1 MSHKHYVISEES
13 PDSARLDIP
22 RLLYTGV
29 VCDDPEWFNIMHV
42 HPFCEILFVS
52 KGSGSIEIGE
62 LNETIS
68 AGDIVVVEPAIRHSE
83 KSSSDDPFELLFFA
97 FDNFKAPGLQVNH
110 ILRDG
115 ERPIIESG
123 AYRLQF
129 EHYFSQLVAETR
141 TEALFSESI
150 AESLANVIILLITR
164 MAAANAPCSV
174 DLSFECRQLK
184 EYLDEHYMNDVT
196 LESLSSSIF
205 VSKFHLSRE
214 FKKEV
219 GISPIKYVISKR
231 VNEASRLL
239 LETNLPI
246 KDIAIQ
252 VGYPNSAYF
261 SQTFKRVTGKTPSE
275 FRLDA
280 SKI

>member
-1 MSHKHYVISEES
+1 M
-13 PDSARLDIP
+13 
-22 RLLYTGV
+22 
-29 VCDDPEWFNIMHV
+29 
-42 HPFCEILFVS
+42 
-52 KGSGSIEIGE
+52 
-62 LNETIS
+62 
-68 AGDIVVVEPAIRHSE
+68 
-83 KSSSDDPFELLFFA
+83 
-97 FDNFKAPGLQVNH
+97 
-110 ILRDG
+110 
-115 ERPIIESG
+115 
-123 AYRLQF
+123 
-129 EHYFSQLVAETR
+129 VAETR

-275 FRLDA
+275 FRLEA

>member
-1 MSHKHYVISEES
+1 
-13 PDSARLDIP
+13 
-22 RLLYTGV
+22 
-29 VCDDPEWFNIMHV
+29 
-42 HPFCEILFVS
+42 
-52 KGSGSIEIGE
+52 
-62 LNETIS
+62 
-68 AGDIVVVEPAIRHSE
+68 
-83 KSSSDDPFELLFFA
+83 
-97 FDNFKAPGLQVNH
+97 
-110 ILRDG
+110 
-115 ERPIIESG
+115 
-123 AYRLQF
+123 
-129 EHYFSQLVAETR
+129 
-141 TEALFSESI
+141 
-150 AESLANVIILLITR
+150 

-275 FRLDA
+275 FRLEA